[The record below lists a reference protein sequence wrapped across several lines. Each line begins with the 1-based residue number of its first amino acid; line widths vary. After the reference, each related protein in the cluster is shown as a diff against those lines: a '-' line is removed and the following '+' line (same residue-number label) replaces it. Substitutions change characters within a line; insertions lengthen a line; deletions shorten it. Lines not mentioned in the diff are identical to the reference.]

1 MLSVDTTELCL
12 KLRPLGPEISVPVT
26 AVSVDTELVVY
37 SEGVEGQFS
46 ETGSLSLQEE
56 QWPCF

>member
-1 MLSVDTTELCL
+1 MSLL
-12 KLRPLGPEISVPVT
+12 T
-26 AVSVDTELVVY
+26 ADSVDTELVVY
-37 SEGVEGQFS
+37 SKGVGGQFS